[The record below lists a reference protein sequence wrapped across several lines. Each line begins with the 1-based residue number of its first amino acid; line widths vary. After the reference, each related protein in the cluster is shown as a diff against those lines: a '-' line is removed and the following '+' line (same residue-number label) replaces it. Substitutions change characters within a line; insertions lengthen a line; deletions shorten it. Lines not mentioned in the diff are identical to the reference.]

1 MCRKFDQAVYGF
13 LNTTY
18 DIIATIAS
26 PDATDELSQ
35 QLAKMEDLLSKSKAF
50 VPPTPLQVKEYAA
63 SLGKHIMGHDFCD
76 FYESKGWMVG
86 KNKMKSWEAAV
97 RNWCKKDKPLQMPT
111 ETPEQRLKRMEQY
124 L

>member
-1 MCRKFDQAVYGF
+1 MCRKFDQAVYEF
-13 LNTTY
+13 CCH
-18 DIIATIAS
+18 AS
-26 PDATDELSQ
+26 LAIQYGTDHTNELEKVLFTMKEL
-35 QLAKMEDLLSKSKAF
+35 LAKSKAF
-50 VPPTPLQVKEYAA
+50 VPPTPFEVDAYCLDMKKGMV
-63 SLGKHIMGHDFCD
+63 GHEFCD

-111 ETPEQRLKRMEQY
+111 ESPEQRLKRMEQY